1 MMEEHTKE
9 LSDYIDAFRRRRTSI
24 LSIMAVIFAISV
36 IAALAWPPVYRSM
49 ATILIEEQ
57 EVPSDLIRS
66 TITSYATQRIQTINQ
81 RVMTRANLMT
91 IIEKYDL
98 YHNKRGKETTEEI
111 LERMRKDVNVQMIN
125 ADVID
130 PRSGRPTAATVAF
143 TLSFDGEAA
152 EMTQKVAS
160 ELTTLYLNENL
171 KNRAEKASETY
182 TFLTTE
188 ADKLR
193 EHITELETQLAA
205 FKEKNAGRLPELVGL
220 NTSLRERTESELR
233 DVDNQLRSLD
243 DRKFYLEGQLGQINP
258 LSPTMGESGQQILD
272 PVTQLKTLRSQYISA
287 TSKYSLDHPDVV
299 RLRRQ
304 IEGLEKETGAVN
316 STTEQAKELAAL
328 RTELAAAREKYSA
341 EHPDVIRLVK
351 AVAAQEEGLKNLK
364 NKPAP
369 ESEVAKNNPD
379 NPAYLTLQAQ
389 LAGIKSEVQS
399 LTVQREQLKTKLTDY
414 EKRLQQ
420 TPDVE
425 RRYLV
430 LNRDYENSVRRYQE
444 LTAKQNVAEVGQELE
459 KERKGERFSLIDPP
473 QLPEKPL
480 KPNRPAIIILGFL
493 LSIGSGLGFATV
505 AESMDSSVRGVRGV
519 MSVLESP
526 PLSVIP
532 YLPNS
537 EDLAQAQKTRK
548 IIITFVASSFVLL
561 VLLAHFFWTPLDVL
575 WFRGLRKVDTVI
587 GS

>member
-1 MMEEHTKE
+1 MEEHTKE
-9 LSDYIDAFRRRRTSI
+9 LSDYLDAFRRRRTSI
-24 LSIMAVIFAISV
+24 LSIAAVFFAISV

-81 RVMTRANLMT
+81 RVMTRANLMQ

-98 YHNKRGKETTEEI
+98 YRSNKRTETTEEI
-111 LERMRKDVNVQMIN
+111 LERMRKDVSVQMIN

-143 TLSFDGEAA
+143 TLSFDGESAA
-152 EMTQKVAS
+152 VTQKVAS

-182 TFLTTE
+182 TFLTAE

-193 EHITELETQLAA
+193 EHIAELETQLAI
-205 FKEKNAGRLPELVGL
+205 FKEKNADRLPQLAGL
-220 NTSLRERTESELR
+220 NTQLRERTEDELR
-233 DVDNQLRSLD
+233 DVDNQLRSMD

-258 LSPTMGESGQQILD
+258 LTPTMGESGQQILD

-287 TSKYSLDHPDVV
+287 TSKYSPDHPDVV

-304 IEGLEKETGAVN
+304 IEGLEKETGSVN
-316 STTEQAKELAAL
+316 SATEQAKELAAL
-328 RTELAAAREKYSA
+328 RTELAAAQEKYSA
-341 EHPDVIRLVK
+341 EHPDVIRLSK
-351 AVAAQEEGLKNLK
+351 AVAAQEEALKNLK
-364 NKPAP
+364 NKPVP

-389 LAGIKSEVQS
+389 LAGIKGEVQS
-399 LTVQREQLKTKLTDY
+399 LKVQREQLKTKLSDY

-425 RRYLV
+425 RKYLV

-444 LTAKQNVAEVGQELE
+444 LTAKQNVAQVGQELE

-473 QLPEKPL
+473 QLPEKPI
-480 KPNRPAIIILGFL
+480 KPNRPAIIILGLL
-493 LSIGSGLGFATV
+493 LSIGGSLGFVTV
-505 AESMDSSVRGVRGV
+505 AESMDRSVRGVRGV
-519 MSVLESP
+519 ISVLEFP

-532 YLPNS
+532 YLPTS
-537 EDLAQAQKTRK
+537 EDMVRAGKTRK
-548 IIITFVASSFVLL
+548 IIIASVASSFVLL
-561 VLLAHFFWTPLDVL
+561 VLLVHFFWTPLDVL
-575 WFRGLRKVDTVI
+575 WFKGLRKVDTVI
-587 GS
+587 GG